1 MEKHELLNQTLKP
14 VDRVLDFSVAAL
26 RKANLYDPLKKSL
39 YETTKLLLNA
49 QFKVNHHLRVY
60 GTENIPREGGAV
72 FAINHQSWLDAQVVT
87 AACPRKIAFM
97 AKSEFMDWPL
107 LHHVIHLTDGVYVHR
122 GGDDGALENA
132 IHHLREGGS
141 VGIFP
146 EGTIPGEEDI
156 PRWDVEPE
164 TGLLR
169 GKSGVVRLAM
179 RAGVPIVPVG
189 VSGTG
194 KAFPPE
200 AYPRLQQLPLV
211 KPEPIEVRFGEPI
224 YLKKRAD
231 EEISYEQLRGMT
243 DRVMRAISHLV
254 DHSMGY
260 VPMNVP
266 ISVKEKP
273 GRIPPT
279 PYRNEPLGEK
289 TRLGVLVLH
298 GFTSHVSCVSDL
310 RFPLDEMKLPYR
322 IPVLRGHGGEWT
334 DLKGVTAQQWFEDAE
349 DSLLDL
355 LTECRRVVVVGL
367 SMGGLVALDL
377 AARRRKQVV
386 GVVTV
391 AAALKFKDPLAVLTP
406 LIARVIPSWPSP
418 KAFHDKELEKQRNRN
433 YPRFPTRA
441 FAELYRY
448 AETVENQLSFVS
460 ADALILQSRKDQ
472 IVDPRAADL
481 IHHRIAS
488 KRKELC
494 WFEESGHEMLLD
506 MEAGKV
512 AASVTDFIKSL
523 VTSASAAEEE

>member
-1 MEKHELLNQTLKP
+1 MEKHELLNQTLRP
-14 VDRVLDFSVAAL
+14 VDKVLDFSVAAL

-39 YETTKLLLNA
+39 YDTTKLLLNA
-49 QFKVNHHLRVY
+49 QFKLNHHLRVY
-60 GTENIPREGGAV
+60 GTENVPREGGV
-72 FAINHQSWLDAQVVT
+72 LFAMNHQSWLDSQVVT
-87 AACPRKIAFM
+87 AACPRKISFM
-97 AKSEFMDWPL
+97 AKSEFMKWPI
-107 LHHVIHLTDGVYVHR
+107 LHHVIELTDSVYVRR

-132 IHHLREGGS
+132 VNHLKQGGA

-156 PRWDVEPE
+156 PRWDVEPD

-169 GKSGVVRLAM
+169 GKSGMIRLAM
-179 RAGVPIVPVG
+179 QAGVPIVPVG

-211 KPEPIEVRFGEPI
+211 RPEPIEVRFGEPI
-224 YLKKRAD
+224 FLRKRAD

-266 ISVKEKP
+266 IPVKEKP

-279 PYRNEPLGEK
+279 PYRNEPLAEK
-289 TRLGVLVLH
+289 SRIGVLVLH

-310 RFPLDEMKLPYR
+310 RFPLEEMGLPYR
-322 IPVLRGHGGEWT
+322 IPILRGHGGEWT
-334 DLKGVTAQQWFEDAE
+334 DLKGVTAEQWYEDAE

-377 AARRRKQVV
+377 AARRRKQVA
-386 GVVTV
+386 GVATI
-391 AAALKFKDPLAVLTP
+391 AAALKFRDPLAVLTP

-441 FAELYRY
+441 FSELYRY
-448 AETVENQLSFVS
+448 ASLLENQLSFVS
-460 ADALILQSRKDQ
+460 ADALIVQSRKDQ
-472 IVDPRAADL
+472 IINPRAAEI
-481 IHHRIAS
+481 IHERLGS
-488 KRKELC
+488 KRKELV

-506 MEAGKV
+506 MEAARV
-512 AASVTDFIKSL
+512 TAAVADFVRSLAASKSVL
-523 VTSASAAEEE
+523 EE

>member
-26 RKANLYDPLKKSL
+26 RKANLYTPLKKSL

-49 QFKVNHHLRVY
+49 QFKMNHSLRVY

-97 AKSEFMDWPL
+97 AKSEFKAWPI
-107 LHHVIHLTDGVYVHR
+107 LHHVIELTDSVYVHR
-122 GGDDGALENA
+122 GGDDGALDNA
-132 IHHLREGGS
+132 IVHLREGGC

-156 PRWDVEPE
+156 PRWDVEPD

-179 RAGVPIVPVG
+179 RAGVPIIPVG

-200 AYPRLQQLPLV
+200 AYPRLEQLPLV

-224 YLKKRAD
+224 FLKKRAE
-231 EEISYEQLRGMT
+231 EEISYDQLRGMT

-260 VPMNVP
+260 VPMSVP
-266 ISVKEKP
+266 IAVKEKP

-279 PYRNEPLGEK
+279 PYRNPPLGDK

-310 RFPLDEMKLPYR
+310 RFPLDEMGVPYR
-322 IPVLRGHGGEWT
+322 IPILRGHGGEWT
-334 DLKGVTAQQWFEDAE
+334 DLKGVTAEQWYEDAE

-377 AARRRKQVV
+377 AARRRKQIV
-386 GVVTV
+386 GVATV
-391 AAALKFKDPLAVLTP
+391 AAALKFKDPLSALTP
-406 LIARVIPSWPSP
+406 VIARVVPSWPSP

-448 AETVENQLSFVS
+448 AAEVEQRLSFVA
-460 ADALILQSRKDQ
+460 ADALIVHSRKDQ
-472 IVDPRAADL
+472 IVHPKAAEIIRERL
-481 IHHRIAS
+481 GS
-488 KRKELC
+488 KRKDLV

-506 MEAGKV
+506 LEAQKVVATVADFIRGLV
-512 AASVTDFIKSL
+512 AAG
-523 VTSASAAEEE
+523 SAGDE